1 MRFTLLD
8 RVLER
13 DGDRLR
19 ALKVVSMAEEY
30 LADHFESFPI
40 LPGVFMLEA
49 LVQAARALEADDGDA
64 EPRVIGRVR
73 ALKYGALVRPGD
85 RLWLEI
91 ERRPGDGPEREYKAK
106 ALVSRPTA
114 EGGFTEP
121 VTAAS
126 GRFELRPLRT
136 D

>member
-1 MRFTLLD
+1 MRFKLMD

-13 DGDRLR
+13 DGERLR
-19 ALKVVSMAEEY
+19 AIKLVSMAEEY
-30 LADHFESFPI
+30 LADHFESFPV

-49 LVQAARALEADDGDA
+49 LVQTARALEAEDGVT

-85 RLWLEI
+85 RLWLEV
-91 ERRPGDGPEREYKAK
+91 ERRPGEGPVREFKAK
-106 ALVSRPTA
+106 AQVSHPKA
-114 EGGFTEP
+114 DGSFSEP

-126 GRFELRPLRT
+126 GRFELRPLET
-136 D
+136 A